1 MIFVV
6 HRLKGRVRL
15 KGKPLY
21 RNKPLCLYLEE
32 SLSALPSVKSVSA
45 NPLTGSLLVYF
56 DEALSVEELTS
67 KVEFLILNFKPVKI
81 FLRVAL
87 RRRA

>member
-1 MIFVV
+1 MISVV

-21 RNKPLCLYLEE
+21 RNKLLCLYLEE
-32 SLSALPSVKSVSA
+32 NLSVLPSIKSVSA

-67 KVEFLILNFKPVKI
+67 KVEFFILNFKPIENSSKG
-81 FLRVAL
+81 LS
-87 RRRA
+87 